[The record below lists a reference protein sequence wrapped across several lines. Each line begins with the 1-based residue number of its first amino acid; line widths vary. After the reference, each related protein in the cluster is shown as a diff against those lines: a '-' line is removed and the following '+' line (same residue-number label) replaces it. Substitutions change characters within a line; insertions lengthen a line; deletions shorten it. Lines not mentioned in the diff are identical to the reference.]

1 MLDVFAPIPKD
12 LRYAK
17 LREYGE
23 YLIER
28 DGELNIAERT
38 LSKREASITKFETA
52 PAQVRDIDRAKFAR
66 HYRAFDKHESLSDEM
81 LLLLSLVKVNAAEAY
96 GVEQNFQRT
105 IDRAV
110 KKNDDVELRIICEE
124 TYHTRILLSSGN
136 RYGIDVTDPYRPPSA
151 FRIMIGGIAVSPEA
165 IARPLTLAGEI
176 IATLTFIKLIGITQK
191 VLAHDPETRDALEQ
205 RLIEITT
212 DERGHISYNR
222 LLSGPLELAQTRL
235 ILPIVA
241 RVLAYTFPEVIK
253 LGAFPTN
260 ILAELPLLTDPKR
273 LPESVRRSSFVA

>member
-1 MLDVFAPIPKD
+1 MFTPIPKD
-12 LRYAK
+12 LRQAK
-17 LREYGE
+17 LREYGH

-28 DGELNIAERT
+28 DGELNIDART
-38 LSKREASITKFETA
+38 LSKREPAIAKFETA
-52 PAQVRDIDRAKFAR
+52 PARVRDIDRAEFAKQ
-66 HYRAFDKHESLSDEM
+66 YRAFDKQARLSDEM

-96 GVEQNFQRT
+96 GVAQNFQRT
-105 IDRAV
+105 LDRAL
-110 KKNDDVELRIICEE
+110 KNSDDVELRIICEE

-136 RYGIDVTDPYRPPSA
+136 HYGVDVTEPYQPPSA
-151 FRIMIGGIAVSPEA
+151 FRILIGGIAVSPEA

-176 IATLTFIKLIGITQK
+176 VATLTFIKLIGVARK
-191 VLAHDPETRDALEQ
+191 VLAHDPETRDAIEE
-205 RLIEITT
+205 RLTEITT

-241 RVLAYTFPEVIK
+241 RVLSYTFPEVIR

-260 ILAELPLLTDPKR
+260 ILAELPLLTDQKR
-273 LPESVRRSSFVA
+273 LPESVWRSSFVA